1 MLRAACTSASSQLT
15 STAWAPSLLMSTPE
29 PVAAGWHDALPEQ
42 RNSRQRAKAHVLSR
56 GGRDLTVARD
66 AADAAVR
73 IMCVALPRSIAVAA
87 LLTSHV
93 DNKTRP
99 AGEAARERRR
109 ARRQTKTLTFHRSSS
124 HRLQSLRPHGA
135 FITRLRARSC
145 RTQQDRERPIGRH
158 ARRRRAPAPP
168 RPSWRWPRTCGR
180 RSLEACLST
189 PPARQPAGPV
199 SVPCRFLT
207 LNPLV

>member
-1 MLRAACTSASSQLT
+1 
-15 STAWAPSLLMSTPE
+15 MSTPE
-29 PVAAGWHDALPEQ
+29 PVAAGWHDAVPEQ
-42 RNSRQRAKAHVLSR
+42 RNSRKRVQAHVLSR

-87 LLTSHV
+87 LLTPPV
-93 DNKTRP
+93 NNMKRP
-99 AGEAARERRR
+99 AGEAARARRR
-109 ARRQTKTLTFHRSSS
+109 ARRQRRTLTFHGPGY

-135 FITRLRARSC
+135 IISRLRARSC
-145 RTQQDRERPIGRH
+145 RTLQRVRARPIRRR

-168 RPSWRWPRTCGR
+168 RPSWRWPRTCGH

-189 PPARQPAGPV
+189 PPARQPAGRV
-199 SVPCRFLT
+199 SVPCHFLHCT
-207 LNPLV
+207 LLCEPRRVYVNF